1 MNTMNK
7 RILIPTDFSKN
18 ALNAA
23 RYTVDLYSKL
33 NCDFYFLHVLNF
45 KKYTNDNLIIP
56 EEGSAAYESA
66 KSDAEKNFEKL
77 LDSLE
82 LHNYNPKHNYFTKYT
97 HSFLS
102 EAIKTLIAE
111 KDIQL
116 VAMGTK
122 GATGSKTVLLGSNTV
137 NAMEKIRECPV
148 LAIPKDFIFKVPKEI
163 VFPTD
168 YKEPFKRSELNY
180 LLEIGKMHQTSVAVL
195 HLNKNKGLN
204 AEQENNQKLLD
215 DILGEMNHE
224 FFSLTEK
231 HLGKGIQTFVESRNS
246 DMIAFINRKHLFF
259 GSVITKP
266 LVKEIGYDSDIPILA
281 LH

>member
-1 MNTMNK
+1 MNK

-82 LHNYNPKHNYFTKYT
+82 LHNDNPKHNYFTKYT

-137 NAMEKIRECPV
+137 KAMEKIRECPV
-148 LAIPKDFIFKVPKEI
+148 LAIPKDFSFRAPKEI

-195 HLNKNKGLN
+195 HLNKKKALN

-215 DILGEMNHE
+215 DILGKMNHE

-231 HLGKGIQTFVESRNS
+231 NLGKGIQTFVESRNS

-259 GSVITKP
+259 GSVITRP
-266 LVKEIGYDSDIPILA
+266 LVKEIGYNSDIPILA

>member
-1 MNTMNK
+1 MNK

-148 LAIPKDFIFKVPKEI
+148 LAIPKDFSFKVPKEI

-215 DILGEMNHE
+215 DILGEMNHK

>member
-1 MNTMNK
+1 MNK

-45 KKYTNDNLIIP
+45 KKHMYNNLTIP
-56 EEGSAAYESA
+56 EEGSAAYELA
-66 KSDAEKNFEKL
+66 KGDAEKNFEKL

-82 LHNYNPKHNYFTKYT
+82 LHNDNPKHNYYTKCT

-102 EAIKTLIAE
+102 EAVKTLIAE

-122 GATGSKTVLLGSNTV
+122 GATGSKAVLLGSNTV
-137 NAMEKIRECPV
+137 SAMEKIRECPV
-148 LAIPKDFIFKVPKEI
+148 LAIPQDSSFKPPKEI

-168 YKEPFKRSELNY
+168 YKKPFKQSELNY
-180 LLEIGKMHQTSVAVL
+180 LVEIGKMHQTSVAVL
-195 HLNKNKGLN
+195 HLNKKKELD
-204 AEQENNQKLLD
+204 ATQENNQKLLQV
-215 DILGEMNHE
+215 ILGAMKHE
-224 FFSLTEK
+224 FFSLSEK
-231 HLGKGIQTFVESRNS
+231 DLGRGIQTFVESRNS
-246 DMIAFINRKHLFF
+246 DMIAFINRKHIFF
-259 GSVITKP
+259 GSIISRP
-266 LVKEIGYDSDIPILA
+266 LVKEIGYNTKVPILA

>member
-1 MNTMNK
+1 MNK

-18 ALNAA
+18 ALYAA

-56 EEGSAAYESA
+56 EKGSAAYESA
-66 KSDAEKNFEKL
+66 KNEAEKNFEKL
-77 LDSLE
+77 LESLE
-82 LHNYNPKHNYFTKYT
+82 LHNNNPKHNYFTKYT

-122 GATGSKTVLLGSNTV
+122 GATGLKTVLIGSNTV
-137 NAMEKIRECPV
+137 KAMEKIRECPV
-148 LAIPKDFIFKVPKEI
+148 LAIPKQLGFKVPKEI

-180 LLEIGKMHQTSVAVL
+180 LLEIGKMHNTSVAVL
-195 HLNKNKGLN
+195 YLNKKKELN
-204 AEQENNQKLLD
+204 ATQENNRKLLHA
-215 DILGEMNHE
+215 ILGEMSHE

-231 HLGKGIQTFVESRNS
+231 DLGKGIQTFVESRNS

-259 GSVITKP
+259 GSVITRP
-266 LVKEIGYDSDIPILA
+266 LIKEIGYDTEIPILA

>member
-1 MNTMNK
+1 MNK

-148 LAIPKDFIFKVPKEI
+148 LAIPKDFSFKVPKEI

>member
-148 LAIPKDFIFKVPKEI
+148 LAIPKDFSFKVPKEI